1 MNEGLQCDINSG
13 DPSDNDLLHNPELE
27 LMMLTTEDVDKAIH
41 SIKLGK
47 AAGHDNLTIEHFLYR
62 HPCVVIHLRQLLNA
76 MLKHSYVPAEFGKE
90 SRHSS
95 GYFY

>member
-41 SIKLGK
+41 CIKLGK
-47 AAGHDNLTIEHFLYR
+47 
-62 HPCVVIHLRQLLNA
+62 LLG
-76 MLKHSYVPAEFGKE
+76 LIT
-90 SRHSS
+90 
-95 GYFY
+95 